1 MTQTVFWVY
10 VNIAPM
16 KTSSFSAAQLL
27 LTLAP
32 DEVKLPHLTLLV
44 IYF

>member
-1 MTQTVFWVY
+1 MTQTVFLVY
-10 VNIAPM
+10 VNVPPM
-16 KTSSFSAAQLL
+16 KTSSVSSAQLL
-27 LTLAP
+27 LTLVY